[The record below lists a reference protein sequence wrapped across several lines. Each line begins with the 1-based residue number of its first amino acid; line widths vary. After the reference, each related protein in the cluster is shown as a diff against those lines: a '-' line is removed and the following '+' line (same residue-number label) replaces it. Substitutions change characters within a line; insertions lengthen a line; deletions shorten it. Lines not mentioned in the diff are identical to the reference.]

1 MGRAYWERK
10 VSYSKLLEEVNDEC
24 DLGLSG
30 MVLIRRFF
38 YDAYLR
44 CINGSVFDGFK
55 MDMVIFA
62 MDLLVS
68 SLPDEQIIG
77 ARILA
82 LFSICPHFPRILFE
96 RFVFPYQ
103 LLRD

>member
-1 MGRAYWERK
+1 
-10 VSYSKLLEEVNDEC
+10 
-24 DLGLSG
+24 

-38 YDAYLR
+38 YDAYSR
-44 CINGSVFDGFK
+44 CVNGSVFDGFK

-77 ARILA
+77 ASKNSWAVSEDTLQKIGISL
-82 LFSICPHFPRILFE
+82 SVVE
-96 RFVFPYQ
+96 RLVEMLNWTGHKDEQ
-103 LLRD
+103 IR

>member
-1 MGRAYWERK
+1 
-10 VSYSKLLEEVNDEC
+10 
-24 DLGLSG
+24 

-38 YDAYLR
+38 YDAYSR
-44 CINGSVFDGFK
+44 CVNGSVFDGFK

-68 SLPDEQIIG
+68 NLPDEQIIG
-77 ARILA
+77 AIILGQ
-82 LFSICPHFPRILFE
+82 FFICPRFSRILFK
-96 RFVFPYQ
+96 RLVFPYQ